1 MVQSIVVK
9 EAFTMHRRIF
19 VLNSALGIVG
29 LGVTALT
36 TLAPAQAATQIPF
49 TTTALGIAQEA
60 GKPILIAVHA
70 DWCPVCGKQKPIIDS
85 LAQTPAFQDLVVLV
99 VDFDN
104 QKDVLKALGVTRQ
117 STLIAMHGT
126 AERDRSVGVTAED
139 AIRALMLK
147 TKD

>member
-1 MVQSIVVK
+1 MK
-9 EAFTMHRRIF
+9 EALTMDRRTF

-49 TTTALGIAQEA
+49 TTKALGIAQEA

-70 DWCPVCGKQKPIIDS
+70 DWCPVCSKQKPIINS
-85 LAQTPAFQDLVVLV
+85 LTETPAFQDLVVLV

-104 QKDVLKALGVTRQ
+104 QKDVLKALGVTKQ
-117 STLIAMHGT
+117 STLIAMHG
-126 AERDRSVGVTAED
+126 AVERDRSVGITGED
-139 AIRALMLK
+139 AIRSLVMK
-147 TKD
+147 TKA